1 MLSKSCEY
9 AIRAVLYL
17 SIHSDEDKKIGIKI
31 IAEELKI
38 PGQFLNKILQK
49 LVKKKIVYSTKGN
62 TGGFYV
68 DWEIRKMPVLK
79 IVEVV
84 DGLDGFQNC
93 SMGLSKCSHK
103 KPCAFHHTFQ
113 KHRMEMFNILKET
126 NIDEMS
132 TDIKKGTAFLIN

>member
-49 LVKKKIVYSTKGN
+49 LVKN
-62 TGGFYV
+62 
-68 DWEIRKMPVLK
+68 
-79 IVEVV
+79 
-84 DGLDGFQNC
+84 
-93 SMGLSKCSHK
+93 
-103 KPCAFHHTFQ
+103 
-113 KHRMEMFNILKET
+113 
-126 NIDEMS
+126 
-132 TDIKKGTAFLIN
+132 